1 MDNDQY
7 FSITIIKKSKNNLL
21 FCRFFNKAYNC
32 ANWTQKYMA
41 EFIPISQAKKMRSG
55 VNAKAEVKSK
65 GDPRTVNL
73 KSGGTVDVC
82 DAVIADGET
91 DDDQMKLTLWGDD
104 IKAVNVGDVVVITNG
119 YTNEFKG
126 EVSLTKGKF
135 GQMEINPQ

>member
-1 MDNDQY
+1 L
-7 FSITIIKKSKNNLL
+7 SL
-21 FCRFFNKAYNC
+21 FFEKAYNR
-32 ANWTQKYMA
+32 ANWTQKYMT

-55 VNAKAEVKSK
+55 VNVNAEVKSK

-82 DAVIADGET
+82 DAIISNGET
-91 DDDQMKLTLWGDD
+91 EDDQMKLTLWGDD
-104 IKAVNVGDVVVITNG
+104 IKAVNVGDTVVITNG

>member
-1 MDNDQY
+1 
-7 FSITIIKKSKNNLL
+7 
-21 FCRFFNKAYNC
+21 
-32 ANWTQKYMA
+32 MA
-41 EFIPISQAKKMRSG
+41 EFIPIAQAKKMRSG
-55 VNAKAEVKSK
+55 VNVKSEVKSK

-82 DAVIADGET
+82 YAVIADGESE
-91 DDDQMKLTLWGDD
+91 DDQMKLTLWGDD

-135 GQMEINPQ
+135 GQMQINPE

>member
-1 MDNDQY
+1 M
-7 FSITIIKKSKNNLL
+7 SL
-21 FCRFFNKAYNC
+21 FFEKAYNRV
-32 ANWTQKYMA
+32 NWTQKHMT

-55 VNAKAEVKSK
+55 VNVNAEVKSK

-82 DAVIADGET
+82 DAIISDGET
-91 DDDQMKLTLWGDD
+91 EDDQMKFTLWGDD
-104 IKAVNVGDVVVITNG
+104 IKAVNVGDTVVITNG

>member
-1 MDNDQY
+1 L
-7 FSITIIKKSKNNLL
+7 SL
-21 FCRFFNKAYNC
+21 FFEKAYNR
-32 ANWTQKYMA
+32 ANWTQNYMT

-55 VNAKAEVKSK
+55 VNVNAEVKSK

-82 DAVIADGET
+82 DAIISNGET
-91 DDDQMKLTLWGDD
+91 EDDQMKLTLWGDD
-104 IKAVNVGDVVVITNG
+104 IKAVNVGDTVVITNG